1 MDKQNGQESAHRATL
16 NFYRWVVILLL
27 LFVAILIWRSSPFWP
42 FLPQPSAEP
51 RTVTPRGNLSDA
63 EESNIEIFRKASP
76 SVVHITTTEVHTR
89 WFSLE
94 VLQIPRGTGSGF
106 MWDDKG
112 YIVTNYHVIH
122 GAESVRVTLSNHS
135 TYPARIV
142 GVHPDKDL
150 AVLWINAP
158 KHLLRPIP
166 VGSSRDLQVGQK
178 VYAIGNPFGL
188 DQSLSTGIVSALG
201 REIESMTG
209 RSIKDVIQ
217 TDAAINPGNSGGPLL
232 DSAGRLI
239 GVNTAIFSRSGTFSG
254 IGFAIPV
261 DEVNRVVPQL
271 ARHGRIVRPA
281 LGVEVAPDQIV
292 EQLGVSG
299 VLIMGIRKGS
309 PAEEAGL
316 RATYRDRSGRI
327 QLGDIITAIGE
338 KKIDSVGTLLDVL
351 ENHRLGDAVQV
362 TIIREGKKEEIPVRL
377 GPAE

>member
-1 MDKQNGQESAHRATL
+1 MDVHKRQKSTDASVL
-16 NFYRWVVILLL
+16 YFYRWVVILLL
-27 LFVAILIWRSSPFWP
+27 LFVAVLIWRSSPFWP
-42 FLPQPSAEP
+42 FMPEPSTEP
-51 RTVTPRGNLSDA
+51 RTIMPRGDLADA
-63 EESNIEIFRKASP
+63 EKSNIAIFREASP
-76 SVVHITTTEVHTR
+76 SVVHITTMEVHTR

-94 VLQIPRGTGSGF
+94 VLRIPRGTGSGF

-122 GAESVRVTLSNHS
+122 GAESVKVTLSNHS

-150 AVLWINAP
+150 ALLWINAP

-166 VGSSRDLQVGQK
+166 LGSSRDLQVGQT

-239 GVNTAIFSRSGTFSG
+239 GVNTAIYSRSGTFSG

-261 DEVNRVVPQL
+261 DEVNRVIPQL
-271 ARHGRIVRPA
+271 TRRGRIVRPA
-281 LGVEVAPDQIV
+281 MGIEIAPDRIL
-292 EQLGVSG
+292 EQLGSSG
-299 VLIMGIRKGS
+299 VLIMGLQEGG

-316 RATYRDRSGRI
+316 RATYRDSTGRI
-327 QLGDIITAIGE
+327 QLGDIITAIDDN
-338 KKIDSVGTLLDVL
+338 KIDSVGTLLDVL
-351 ENHRLGDAVQV
+351 EKHRLGDTVQV
-362 TIIREGKKEEIPVRL
+362 TIVREGKKIQIPVRL
-377 GPAE
+377 GPSD

>member
-1 MDKQNGQESAHRATL
+1 MDRQNPQEPAHGASL
-16 NFYRWVVILLL
+16 HFYRWVILLL
-27 LFVAILIWRSSPFWP
+27 LLVVAVLSWRSSPFWP
-42 FLPQPSAEP
+42 FLPKLSAEP
-51 RTVTPRGNLSDA
+51 RAITARGNLADA
-63 EESNIEIFRKASP
+63 EKSNIAIFREASP
-76 SVVHITTTEVHTR
+76 SVVHITTMEVQPR
-89 WFSLE
+89 WFSMEALR
-94 VLQIPRGTGSGF
+94 IPRGTGSGF
-106 MWDDKG
+106 MWDNNG

-122 GAESVRVTLSNHS
+122 GAESVKVTLTDHS
-135 TYPARIV
+135 TYAARIV

-166 VGSSRDLQVGQK
+166 LGSSRDLQVGQK

-209 RSIKDVIQ
+209 RSIKDVVQ

-239 GVNTAIFSRSGTFSG
+239 GVNTAIASPSGTFSG

-261 DEVNRVVPQL
+261 DEVNRVIPQL
-271 ARHGRIVRPA
+271 ARHGRIVRPT
-281 LGVEVAPDQIV
+281 LGVEVAPDRIV

-299 VLIMGIRKGS
+299 VLIMGVRKGS
-309 PAEEAGL
+309 PAEEAGI

-327 QLGDIITAIGE
+327 QLGDIVTAINE

-351 ENHRLGDAVQV
+351 ENHRLGDTVQV
-362 TIIREGKKEEIPVRL
+362 TIIREGKQSQVPVRL
-377 GPAE
+377 GPSE